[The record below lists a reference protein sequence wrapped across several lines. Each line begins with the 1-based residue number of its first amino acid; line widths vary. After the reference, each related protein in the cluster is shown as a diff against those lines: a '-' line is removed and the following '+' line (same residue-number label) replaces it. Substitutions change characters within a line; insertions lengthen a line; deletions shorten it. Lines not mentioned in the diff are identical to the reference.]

1 MTETPAPAG
10 FSPEEITHLLR
21 AWREG
26 DDLALEQLAPL
37 VYQDLRALARS
48 HLRRERAGH
57 TLQATA
63 LVHEAFFKLQSQ
75 RSPWNNREQFFAVAS
90 RIMRRVLVDHARARG
105 AVKRGADAPRIELED
120 SLAASSEPRSI
131 DLLDLDRA
139 LERLAVLEPRLA
151 RVVELRY
158 FGGLSVEEAARVLEC
173 SDRTVKRD
181 WSFARA
187 WLLRELGS

>member
-1 MTETPAPAG
+1 MSPEPSGDG
-10 FSPEEITHLLR
+10 FSPAEITHLLQ
-21 AWREG
+21 AWRKG
-26 DDLALEQLAPL
+26 DDEALERLAPL

-63 LVHEAFFKLQSQ
+63 LVHEAFFKLQGQ
-75 RSPWNNREQFFAVAS
+75 RSPWHNREQFFAVAS
-90 RIMRRVLVDHARARG
+90 RIMRRVLVDHARAR
-105 AVKRGADAPRIELED
+105 AAMKRGSDAPRIELED
-120 SLAASSEPRSI
+120 SMAVASEARSL

-139 LERLAVLEPRLA
+139 LERLAALEPRLA

-187 WLLRELGS
+187 WLLRELGP

>member
-1 MTETPAPAG
+1 MSPEPSGDG
-10 FSPEEITHLLR
+10 FSPAEITHLLQ
-21 AWREG
+21 AWRKG
-26 DDLALEQLAPL
+26 DDEALERLAPL

-63 LVHEAFFKLQSQ
+63 LVHEAFFKLQGQ
-75 RSPWNNREQFFAVAS
+75 RSPWHNREQFFAVAS
-90 RIMRRVLVDHARARG
+90 RIMRRVLVDHARAR
-105 AVKRGADAPRIELED
+105 AAMKRGADAPRIELED
-120 SLAASSEPRSI
+120 SLAVASEARSI

-139 LERLAVLEPRLA
+139 LERLTALEPRLA

-187 WLLRELGS
+187 WLLRELGP

>member
-1 MTETPAPAG
+1 MSPEPSGDG
-10 FSPEEITHLLR
+10 FSPAEITHLLQ
-21 AWREG
+21 AWRKG
-26 DDLALEQLAPL
+26 DDEALERLAPL

-63 LVHEAFFKLQSQ
+63 LVHEAFFKLLGQ
-75 RSPWNNREQFFAVAS
+75 RSPWHNREQFFAVAS
-90 RIMRRVLVDHARARG
+90 RIMRRVLVDHARAR
-105 AVKRGADAPRIELED
+105 AAMKRGADAPRIELED
-120 SLAASSEPRSI
+120 SLAVASEARSL

-139 LERLAVLEPRLA
+139 LERLAALEPRLA

-187 WLLRELGS
+187 WLLRELGP